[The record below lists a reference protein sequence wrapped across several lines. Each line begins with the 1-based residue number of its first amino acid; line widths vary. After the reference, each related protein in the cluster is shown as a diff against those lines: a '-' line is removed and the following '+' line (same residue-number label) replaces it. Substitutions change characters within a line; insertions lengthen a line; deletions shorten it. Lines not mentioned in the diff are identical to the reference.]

1 MRQGICCLLGL
12 LYFRMMSACAASTEE
27 APEEETATAEMPA
40 ERTAEA
46 EEPEIPVGQER
57 ALSGC

>member
-12 LYFRMMSACAASTEE
+12 LCFLMMSACAASTEE

-40 ERTAEA
+40 ERF
-46 EEPEIPVGQER
+46 PELPVAIFQEDFPTYI
-57 ALSGC
+57 

>member
-12 LYFRMMSACAASTEE
+12 WCFLMRSACDASAEE

-40 ERTAEA
+40 ELAERF
-46 EEPEIPVGQER
+46 PELPVVIFQEDFPTYI
-57 ALSGC
+57 